1 MGMAKLQFG
10 HSGTRGALGALR
22 ALSSCQYLH
31 ALPPYPGGK
40 RRLLPGIFGLINS
53 VCPKA
58 LWPTFTF
65 ADPFLGG
72 GAVALTA
79 KALGFRLVMANDLA
93 ARSVIVG
100 RALLENST
108 VRLSGHDVLS
118 LFQGR
123 NGHIAPGGLLE
134 RLPPPLAGFLA
145 GAWSR
150 AGELP
155 QPKDD
160 LARLLLIKWA
170 VSFFPMGLPS
180 ATDSPRLRDGDFD
193 RITYHR
199 LHHYLSREQRLLH
212 PSYLLRLADR
222 VNAGVFPGSAVV
234 HQSDALE
241 FLSSTKADVAY
252 LDPPYG
258 GTQPYESA
266 FRLLDGF
273 LGEDHVT
280 PSAFSSKQPPLDQLL
295 AACHHIPV
303 VVLSM
308 NNALLKEG
316 QLTALVAYHR
326 PIQQVLCLPYR
337 HYGPLATAGKNEQN
351 REIIILSA
359 RERGSLPW

>member
-1 MGMAKLQFG
+1 MLGSVRRTTSTAGEPFLQ
-10 HSGTRGALGALR
+10 
-22 ALSSCQYLH
+22 

-40 RRLLPGIFGLINS
+40 RQLLPGIFGLINS
-53 VCPKA
+53 VCPKSSWA
-58 LWPTFTF
+58 TLTF

-79 KALGFRLVMANDLA
+79 KALGFRLVVANDLA

-108 VRLSGHDVLS
+108 VRLSRHDVLR
-118 LFQGR
+118 LFQAHD
-123 NGHIAPGGLLE
+123 GHIPPSRLLE

-145 GAWSR
+145 GAWSQAER
-150 AGELP
+150 LP

-160 LARLLLIKWA
+160 LARLLLVRWA

-222 VNAGVFPGSAVV
+222 VNAGVFPGAAVV

-241 FLSSTKADVAY
+241 FLSSTNADVAY

-258 GTQPYESA
+258 GTQSYESA
-266 FRLLDGF
+266 FRLLDEF
-273 LGEDHVT
+273 LGDDHVK
-280 PSAFSSKQPPLDQLL
+280 PSAFSSKQPPLDELL
-295 AACHHIPV
+295 EACDHIPV

-308 NNALLKEG
+308 NNSLLKEG

-359 RERGSLPW
+359 REKGSLP